1 MNEST
6 HDPRLDGIL
15 GCLNDLYSTVSC
27 GICLDTLDR
36 PLSTKCGHSFCQTCI
51 HKVVV
56 GKRGGGG
63 RCPLCN
69 ERSVSKRSLED
80 DETTAVALDLFAAV
94 RNAVER
100 ETNGMLRLTTPP
112 FGKKSLEMTDAEEE
126 QDGVNSA
133 KSGAEKSNLE
143 TSSDP
148 PRQLETSKPAVVGGG
163 KKDKSRKP
171 GAKQPTTVT
180 SKVRNTSEK
189 KKLISPKRG
198 NALREISNTKSTEH
212 NPNQTTR
219 KQIARKRKRD
229 HDVPENVPSSEERM
243 EVSAQDPCRSMED
256 VIDNSGTGLE
266 EASTISG
273 EPAPKK
279 ARSSAKGNRITF
291 QLKGKVSVK
300 ATLVKKKARQRER
313 KIPFILMGSLV
324 KELETPAVASEY
336 IYDCILGTHS
346 SSVIIE

>member
-6 HDPRLDGIL
+6 HDARLDGIL

-51 HKVVV
+51 HKAVV

-80 DETTAVALDLFAAV
+80 DEATAVALDLFAAV

-112 FGKKSLEMTDAEEE
+112 FGKKSLEITDAVEEHSAE
-126 QDGVNSA
+126 SGPGISNS
-133 KSGAEKSNLE
+133 E
-143 TSSDP
+143 TSRDP
-148 PRQLETSKPAVVGGG
+148 PRQSETSKPAVVAEG
-163 KKDKSRKP
+163 KEDKSRKP
-171 GAKQPTTVT
+171 AAKLPPIAVN
-180 SKVRNTSEK
+180 SRVRKTAEK
-189 KKLISPKRG
+189 KKIISSKRG
-198 NALREISNTKSTEH
+198 NALREISNTKSTAH
-212 NPNQTTR
+212 NPSPTPR
-219 KQIARKRKRD
+219 KPTARKRKRD
-229 HDVPENVPSSEERM
+229 DDVPENIHPSGDRM
-243 EVSAQDPCRSMED
+243 EVSARDPSTSNED
-256 VIDNSGTGLE
+256 VIDNIGTGLE
-266 EASTISG
+266 EASTASG
-273 EPAPKK
+273 EPAAKK
-279 ARSSAKGNRITF
+279 AKSSAKGNRITF

-300 ATLVKKKARQRER
+300 ATMVKKKVRQRER

-324 KELETPAVASEY
+324 KELETPVAASE
-336 IYDCILGTHS
+336 
-346 SSVIIE
+346 

>member
-15 GCLNDLYSTVSC
+15 SCLNDLYSTVSC

-51 HKVVV
+51 HKAVV

-80 DETTAVALDLFAAV
+80 DEATAVALDLFAAV

-112 FGKKSLEMTDAEEE
+112 FGKKSLEMTDGVEE

-133 KSGAEKSNLE
+133 ESGTEKSNLE

-148 PRQLETSKPAVVGGG
+148 SDPPRQSETSKPAVVGGG

-171 GAKQPTTVT
+171 SAKQPTTVS
-180 SKVRNTSEK
+180 SKVRNTSDRK
-189 KKLISPKRG
+189 KIISPKRG

-229 HDVPENVPSSEERM
+229 QDVPENIPSPEERM
-243 EVSAQDPCRSMED
+243 EVSAQDPCRSIED

-266 EASTISG
+266 EASTVSG
-273 EPAPKK
+273 EPAAKK

-300 ATLVKKKARQRER
+300 ATMVKKKARQRER

-336 IYDCILGTHS
+336 I
-346 SSVIIE
+346 